1 MTDSDEIKVPQINAQ
16 QLKEM
21 LESATPPFLLDVR
34 EQWEVAQGM
43 IPGARHIPM
52 NSIPKR
58 FDEVPRD
65 QTVVVY
71 CAAGVRS
78 DTVAAYLL
86 QIGYA
91 NVLNLDGGIGAWEQ
105 LRHKRS

>member
-1 MTDSDEIKVPQINAQ
+1 MTDGDEIKVPQINAQ

-91 NVLNLDGGIGAWEQ
+91 KVLNLDGGIGAWEQ

>member
-91 NVLNLDGGIGAWEQ
+91 KVLNLDGGIGAWEQ